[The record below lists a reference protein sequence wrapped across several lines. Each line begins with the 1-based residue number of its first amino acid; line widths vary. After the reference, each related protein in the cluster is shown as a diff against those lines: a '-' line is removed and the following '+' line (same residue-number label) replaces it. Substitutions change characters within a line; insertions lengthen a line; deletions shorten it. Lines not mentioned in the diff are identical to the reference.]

1 MAARRKL
8 AWAAALRD
16 IKDDRAVRSPVRF
29 EPIRKVST
37 TNALGAWRGNSG
49 QRYVVQCI
57 PLEIAIA
64 ADLRDCVAIACSL
77 DDNHIPHIV
86 DVACVPRLFATGWI
100 IEALAAGAVEL
111 HLYSLQDLGGCGPE
125 VVSDLTEAL

>member
-1 MAARRKL
+1 MRHKL
-8 AWAAALRD
+8 SWISALRD

-77 DDNHIPHIV
+77 DENRVPHIV

-111 HLYSLQDLGGCGPE
+111 HLFDLALVAGSGAE
-125 VVSDLTEAL
+125 VVNDLRQEDRL